1 MAKQRVVTPD
11 ELEQIRTKDF
21 FDCASPGHIKFMT
34 DYYICGNSYKCVWAI
49 KGYPPTTDAQALH
62 AQLSDKAGIT
72 LRYYFRLVEPLE
84 QRKII
89 QDAARKN
96 TMQSTSNDVNE
107 TIAANENLQDVV
119 EMLSNLRKNKEPLL
133 HTSVFI

>member
-21 FDCASPGHIKFMT
+21 FDCVSPGHIKFMT

-84 QRKII
+84 Q
-89 QDAARKN
+89 
-96 TMQSTSNDVNE
+96 
-107 TIAANENLQDVV
+107 
-119 EMLSNLRKNKEPLL
+119 
-133 HTSVFI
+133 